1 MTGVAMGAGK
11 AGARIAADTLY
22 YGSKIAS
29 KGIGVYNALSGVD
42 KLTHGKLFNDA
53 SAAVGKVAN
62 IAYKDKGDQDKFI
75 DTVGGLM
82 KTAGRDDMAANLRH
96 TTYGGQ
102 WGLRPHPNGNEDTTP
117 PQSNSAMQ
125 TASQPHAITA
135 QQVAVPQAGGA
146 VAAMYAPARRLRR
159 KRRTLKIH

>member
-42 KLTHGKLFNDA
+42 KLTHGRLFNDA
-53 SAAVGKVAN
+53 SAAVGKMAN
-62 IAYKDKGDQDKFI
+62 VAYKDRSDQNKFI
-75 DTVGGLM
+75 DTVGGVM
-82 KTAGRDDMAANLRH
+82 KTAGRDDMAESLRH
-96 TTYGGQ
+96 TTLGGE
-102 WGLRPHPNGNEDTTP
+102 WSRRPKPKYDDDSAP
-117 PQSNSAMQ
+117 PQANNTMQ
-125 TASQPHAITA
+125 TVSQPHAITT
-135 QQVAVPQAGGA
+135 QQVALPQAGGA